1 MSNSVVNIK
10 RIGLLTS
17 GGDSPGMNAA
27 VRAVVRTAAHK
38 NVEVYGIK
46 HGYFGLINDEFI
58 TMDTHSVSN
67 IIQRG
72 GTILKSARS
81 EEFRTKEGRK
91 KAAEN
96 LKKYEIDA
104 LITIGGD
111 GTFAG
116 ANIISEEHGINV
128 IGIPA
133 TIDNDIVGT
142 DETIGYDSA
151 LNTALDAIDK
161 IRDTA
166 DAHERMFLVEVMG
179 RDAGFIALETSIA
192 GGAELALLPEELTHI
207 EEVKKQ
213 LKDML
218 KEQRRS
224 SLIVVAEGDEIGGAI
239 KLADKIKGDFK
250 QYDMRVCILGH
261 IQRGGSPSA
270 RDRVLAS
277 RLGANAVKVLLE
289 GHSQIVVG
297 IVNNALKI
305 TPLRVVVSKKKDLDY
320 SLIELAKLLR

>member
-1 MSNSVVNIK
+1 MEQIVKIK
-10 RIGLLTS
+10 KIGVLTS

-27 VRAVVRTAAHK
+27 VRAVVRTSAHK
-38 NVEVYGIK
+38 DIEVIGIK
-46 HGYFGLINDEFI
+46 HGYYGLINDEF
-58 TMDTHSVSN
+58 TEMNTHSVSN

-81 EEFRTKEGRK
+81 EEFRTKEGRE
-91 KAAEN
+91 KAAKN
-96 LKKYEIDA
+96 IKKYGIDS
-104 LITIGGD
+104 LIAIGGD
-111 GTFAG
+111 GTFTG
-116 ANIISEEHGINV
+116 ANLLSKEHGINV

-133 TIDNDIVGT
+133 TIDNDIIGT

-179 RDAGFIALETSIA
+179 RDSGFIALETSIA
-192 GGAELALLPEELTHI
+192 GGAELALLPEELTNI
-207 EEVKKQ
+207 DEIKKQ
-213 LKDML
+213 LNNML

-224 SLIVVAEGDEIGGAI
+224 SLIVVAEGDETGGAI
-239 KLADKIKGDFK
+239 KLAEKIKGDFE

-261 IQRGGSPSA
+261 IQRGGTPTA

-277 RLGANAVKVLLE
+277 RLGAAAVKVLLE
-289 GHSQIVVG
+289 GHTDVMVG
-297 IVNNALKI
+297 IVNNDLKI
-305 TPLRVVVSKKKDLDY
+305 TPLRVAVAKKKDLDY